1 MNWSIILSAT
11 SFLLC
16 GFFFVYFRAYL
27 RRRTGPEQLLAEFR
41 EEVYKL
47 IAEIDAATDKDAL
60 LVEERIKTLRSI
72 LEDVDKRIGVHIREM
87 DRRRFQEEAYA
98 ELGRKRS
105 IIGSFPT
112 TVPQKTLK
120 AFELFS
126 GAPQK
131 PIQEVVAVSEK
142 LGGSEKS
149 PGVEG
154 NVAPVLDTPRTTGD
168 NMPIGPRIVVSQRQI
183 EPKPLPLAE
192 QVAELSKAGLSP
204 DLIARRLGV
213 SISEVEVAIAISEGS
228 GTEI

>member
-1 MNWSIILSAT
+1 M
-11 SFLLC
+11 
-16 GFFFVYFRAYL
+16 YFRAYL

-105 IIGSFPT
+105 IIGSFPA

-120 AFELFS
+120 AFDLFS
-126 GAPQK
+126 GSPQK
-131 PIQEVVAVSEK
+131 PIQEALAVSEK
-142 LGGSEKS
+142 T

-154 NVAPVLDTPRTTGD
+154 NVASALDTPRTTED
-168 NMPIGPRIVVSQRQI
+168 NMRVGPRIVVSQRQI

>member
-11 SFLLC
+11 SLLLC

-105 IIGSFPT
+105 IIGSFPA

-120 AFELFS
+120 AFDLFS
-126 GAPQK
+126 GSPQK
-131 PIQEVVAVSEK
+131 PIQEALAVSEK
-142 LGGSEKS
+142 T

-154 NVAPVLDTPRTTGD
+154 NVASALDTPRTTED
-168 NMPIGPRIVVSQRQI
+168 NMRVGPRIVVSQRQI